1 MAKTTKRFLVL
12 GVAVLVVL
20 GTIALAFL
28 LPTGSATPTLSI
40 SFMSVTNSA
49 AGGPTAVFLVTN
61 PHPRAVTFCVTVPQ
75 VHLTSGWPQDISVP
89 PSPVG
94 VLLAGNQST
103 TFTVSAPT
111 NGLWRV
117 PVLTVF
123 EPDQFDHWREV
134 LKMNWI
140 VYRETGTF
148 PGLNIGYGGSGGWT
162 NYTDELKFSIE
173 P

>member
-1 MAKTTKRFLVL
+1 M
-12 GVAVLVVL
+12 GIAVLVVL
-20 GTIALAFL
+20 GTIALAAL
-28 LPTGSATPTLSI
+28 LTKGSATPLLPI
-40 SFMSVTNSA
+40 SFVSFTNSA

-61 PHPRAVTFCVTVPQ
+61 PHPRAVNFCVTLPQ
-75 VHLTSGWPQDISVP
+75 VHLTSGWPENISPP

-94 VLLAGNQST
+94 VYLAANQST

-117 PVLTVF
+117 PVVSVF
-123 EPDQFDHWREV
+123 DRNQFDHWREV
-134 LKMNWI
+134 LKVNWA

-148 PGLNIGYGGSGGWT
+148 PGLNTGYGVSGWT
-162 NYTDELKFSIE
+162 NFTDELTFPIE